1 MMPRMDGWAVLSA
14 LKSDAEL
21 AETPVVM
28 VTVVQERGLA
38 FSLGAD
44 DYLNKP
50 VRWDRLRR
58 VLDRFRR
65 EVTPGLALLI
75 EADPGER
82 AELTALLT
90 AQGWSVETVTDNQ
103 AALDRL
109 ANPPTP
115 AVLVME
121 LRAPAV
127 GKGFA
132 LLRELRRRPGLRD
145 VPVIAITEGE
155 VEEAKLSEL
164 RDAVRTIV
172 PAEEASRELA
182 RELKR
187 VAAGTPGM
195 EAKP

>member
-1 MMPRMDGWAVLSA
+1 M
-14 LKSDAEL
+14 
-21 AETPVVM
+21 
-28 VTVVQERGLA
+28 
-38 FSLGAD
+38 
-44 DYLNKP
+44 
-50 VRWDRLRR
+50 
-58 VLDRFRR
+58 
-65 EVTPGLALLI
+65 
-75 EADPGER
+75 
-82 AELTALLT
+82 
-90 AQGWSVETVTDNQ
+90 
-103 AALDRL
+103 
-109 ANPPTP
+109 P

-127 GKGFA
+127 GEGFA